1 MTNRPTRVGDNGA
14 VVDDADGTDED
25 ARRSFRGAH
34 FTGADFTGAVFRDC
48 DLRGVKIADSWL
60 TDIDI
65 SGLLGKVVVN
75 DVDVA
80 AYVEAE
86 LDRRNP
92 ELVQLR
98 EMRTADEYR
107 AMWATVERL
116 WSGTLE
122 RARRMPEDAP
132 YERVGDEW
140 SLVETLRHLVFVID
154 AWASRT
160 VLDEPK
166 PYHPLGYPHSSYPP
180 DEALDLGVEMDA
192 PARPST
198 TSWRPTPAG
207 RPSCGG
213 SSPTS
218 PTPTSIAR
226 ATVRRLP
233 ATPTRPARSTCLLKT
248 VMREECEHRRYA
260 ERDLDR
266 LDEPRG
272 PDLRLPDRGHE
283 LPFSSP

>member
-1 MTNRPTRVGDNGA
+1 MAGGPGRVSDNGA
-14 VVDDADGTDED
+14 VVDDADSTDGD
-25 ARRSFRGAH
+25 ARTSFRGAQ

-80 AYVEAE
+80 AYVETE

-92 ELVQLR
+92 ERIQLR
-98 EMRTADEYR
+98 EMQTADDYR
-107 AMWATVERL
+107 AMWDTVEQL
-116 WSGTLE
+116 WSATLE
-122 RARRMPEDAP
+122 RARNLPDGVP

-140 SLVETLRHLVFVID
+140 SLAETLRHLVFVTD

-160 VLDEPK
+160 ILDEPK

-180 DEALDLGVEMDA
+180 DDAAELGVEVDA
-192 PARPST
+192 SPSFDEVLEARDSRLAVMRRILADLTDAELERACDRPPAPGYPDETRT
-198 TSWRPTPAG
+198 VG
-207 RPSCGG
+207 R
-213 SSPTS
+213 
-218 PTPTSIAR
+218 
-226 ATVRRLP
+226 
-233 ATPTRPARSTCLLKT
+233 CLGV

-266 LDEPRG
+266 LEAR
-272 PDLRLPDRGHE
+272 
-283 LPFSSP
+283 S